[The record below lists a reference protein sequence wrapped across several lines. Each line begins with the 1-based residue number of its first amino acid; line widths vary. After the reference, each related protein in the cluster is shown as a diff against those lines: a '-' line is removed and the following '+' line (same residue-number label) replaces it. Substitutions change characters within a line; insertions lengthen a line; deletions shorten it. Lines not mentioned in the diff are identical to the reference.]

1 MKIQISTT
9 VLFFV
14 LFALTHVELFAQVPE
29 IPRPYLRGFARV
41 SAIRGQP
48 VIYYNPVAI
57 RRVGPQ
63 VSQFIRAH
71 EYAHLRLGHFNR
83 RISLR
88 QAEYEAD
95 VLASRSVPLSSIRA
109 TQQWFARGNGGG
121 LYHGSGLQRARRI
134 GYGVASRHR

>member
-63 VSQFIRAH
+63 VSQFI
-71 EYAHLRLGHFNR
+71 L
-83 RISLR
+83 SLYTSPSPR
-88 QAEYEAD
+88 D
-95 VLASRSVPLSSIRA
+95 LSTSRMPSSA
-109 TQQWFARGNGGG
+109 
-121 LYHGSGLQRARRI
+121 
-134 GYGVASRHR
+134 